1 MFGRKL
7 LLIAIASAW
16 LLPAAAIAGQVS
28 DGPEEQQIQRAIPQG
43 KLAHVEPPVAED
55 HDDHGGISSEVLAA
69 LIAGGLGLCG
79 VAITCVVALGN
90 RRRNN

>member
-7 LLIAIASAW
+7 LLIAIALAW

-28 DGPEEQQIQRAIPQG
+28 DGQEIQRAIPQG
-43 KLAHVEPPVAED
+43 KLAHVEPPAAEE

-79 VAITCVVALGN
+79 VAITAVVAFGN

>member
-7 LLIAIASAW
+7 LLIAIALAW

-28 DGPEEQQIQRAIPQG
+28 DGTEQIQRPIPQG
-43 KLAHVEPPVAED
+43 KLAHVEPPVAEE
-55 HDDHGGISSEVLAA
+55 HDDHGGLSSEVLAA